1 MERRKVQL
9 TGGSTF
15 TVSIPKSWAKDNEIT
30 AGDEV
35 IFHPDNGSLL
45 LTPAAGSEHSR
56 GQLDITNQT
65 GDALMRGVMTMYVS
79 GFDEIELTADEI
91 TPAQRRV
98 VREATQSLVGLE
110 VIEETVDTVVVQDL
124 LDSAELSVHS
134 AVERMHLIAESML
147 EDAIEAVTNHDIDLA
162 RDVIARD
169 DDVDRLWY
177 VVSRIFRGTLRSP
190 QMAREIGLSRENCF
204 DYHSSARQ
212 LERIADHAAK
222 ISQLTL
228 ELDETIP
235 ELVVQS
241 LDTLCESA
249 TSIIDTSFEALFETD
264 PDRAMQLANDA
275 RTSVSEIDDQAR
287 AIDDLLRDLDPA
299 RARHLGLIV
308 DSLSRSADY
317 GGNIAETAL
326 QKAAPA
332 PNL

>member
-1 MERRKVQL
+1 MEQRKVQL

-15 TVSIPKSWAKDNEIT
+15 TISIPKDWARDHDISAGEEI
-30 AGDEV
+30 V
-35 IFHPDNGSLL
+35 FHPDNGSLL
-45 LTPAAGSEHSR
+45 LTHSASNEPTR
-56 GQLDITNQT
+56 GELDISGRD

-79 GFDEIELTADEI
+79 GFDEIELTADQI
-91 TPAQRRV
+91 SPSQRRII
-98 VREATQSLVGLE
+98 REATQSLVGLE
-110 VIEETVDTVVVQDL
+110 VLEETVDTVLIQDL

-134 AVERMHLIAESML
+134 AVERMHLIARSML
-147 EDAIEAVTNHDIDLA
+147 EDSIQALKDHDMDLA
-162 RDVIARD
+162 TDVIARD

-228 ELDETIP
+228 ELDASIP
-235 ELVVQS
+235 EPVVDS
-241 LDTLCESA
+241 LDSLCTAA
-249 TSIIDTSFEALFETD
+249 TDIIETAVEALFETE
-264 PDRAMQLANDA
+264 PGLGTELANDA
-275 RTSVSEIDDQAR
+275 RTGVSEIDDQAR
-287 AIDDLLRDLDPA
+287 VIDDQLRELDPT

-332 PNL
+332 PDV

>member
-15 TVSIPKSWAKDNEIT
+15 TISIPKGWARDHDIG

-35 IFHPDNGSLL
+35 VFHPDNGSLL
-45 LTPAAGSEHSR
+45 LTPASTDEPTR
-56 GQLDITNQT
+56 GQLDISGRE

-79 GFDEIELTADEI
+79 GFDEIELTAEPI
-91 TPAQRRV
+91 TSAQRRV
-98 VREATQSLVGLE
+98 IREATQSLVGLE
-110 VIEETVDTVVVQDL
+110 VLEETTDTVLIQDL

-134 AVERMHLIAESML
+134 AVERMHLISRSML
-147 EDAIEAVTNHDIDLA
+147 EDSITALTEHDMDLA
-162 RDVIARD
+162 ADVIARD

-212 LERIADHAAK
+212 LERVADHAAK
-222 ISQLTL
+222 ISQLTR
-228 ELDETIP
+228 ELDATVP
-235 ELVVQS
+235 DAVVGS
-241 LDTLCESA
+241 LDGLCAES
-249 TSIIDTSFEALFETD
+249 TEIIDTAFEALFEAD
-264 PDRAMQLANDA
+264 PERATQLANEA
-275 RTSVSEIDDQAR
+275 RAGVQPIDDQAR
-287 AIDDLLRDLDPA
+287 AIDDQLRELDPT
-299 RARHLGLIV
+299 RARTLGLIV

-332 PNL
+332 PDV

>member
-15 TVSIPKSWAKDNEIT
+15 TISIPKHWARDNEIT

-45 LTPAAGSEHSR
+45 LTPAGEGEHTR
-56 GQLDITNQT
+56 GKLDIAGED
-65 GDALMRGVMTMYVS
+65 GDALMRSVMTMYVS
-79 GFDEIELTADEI
+79 GFDEIELTADQI

-98 VREATQSLVGLE
+98 IREATQSLVGLE
-110 VIEETVDTVVVQDL
+110 VIEETVDTVIVQDL

-147 EDAIEAVTNHDIDLA
+147 EDAVEAVTKHDMDLA

-228 ELDETIP
+228 ELDDTVP
-235 ELVVQS
+235 EPVIES
-241 LDTLCESA
+241 LETLCLAA
-249 TSIIDTSFEALFETD
+249 TSIIDTAFEALFETE
-264 PDRAMQLANDA
+264 AEQATELANDA

-287 AIDDLLRDLDPA
+287 AIDDQLRDLDPA

-332 PNL
+332 PNR